1 MTIFISPLCRFNL
14 IVIFHISFLLITCDY
29 LRLLLLS
36 LLPALIYSDSF
47 SSPTNIKNTDET
59 QEYLVFIFF
68 EICLKAVLQVAI
80 RPSSKLTFLSQPEII
95 RDLMQMCSKFS
106 SCS

>member
-1 MTIFISPLCRFNL
+1 MNYTRKMQAMLLCKLN
-14 IVIFHISFLLITCDY
+14 ISFFTTITCDY

-80 RPSSKLTFLSQPEII
+80 RPLLN
-95 RDLMQMCSKFS
+95 
-106 SCS
+106 